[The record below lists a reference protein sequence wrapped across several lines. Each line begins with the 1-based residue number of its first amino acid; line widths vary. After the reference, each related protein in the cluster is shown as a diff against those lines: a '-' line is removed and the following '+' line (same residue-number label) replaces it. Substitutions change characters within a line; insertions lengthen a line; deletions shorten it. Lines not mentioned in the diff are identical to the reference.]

1 MYLAL
6 QEALEAEE
14 TEGGSK
20 SRYFTALEKCEKNG
34 GVGML
39 LRCLLVMEN
48 VTFLSEHNQ
57 VNAPN
62 LDKFYAREHASCYRS
77 PGAGSAKK

>member
-1 MYLAL
+1 MTL

-57 VNAPN
+57 VS
-62 LDKFYAREHASCYRS
+62 LIVERENVCFCQF
-77 PGAGSAKK
+77 

>member
-1 MYLAL
+1 
-6 QEALEAEE
+6 LEAEE
-14 TEGGSK
+14 AEGGSK

-48 VTFLSEHNQ
+48 VTFLSEQNQ
-57 VNAPN
+57 VS
-62 LDKFYAREHASCYRS
+62 LVERENTCLC
-77 PGAGSAKK
+77 

>member
-1 MYLAL
+1 MCLDL
-6 QEALEAEE
+6 QEALEAEA
-14 TEGGSK
+14 TEEGSK

-48 VTFLSEHNQ
+48 VTFLSEQNQ
-57 VNAPN
+57 VN
-62 LDKFYAREHASCYRS
+62 
-77 PGAGSAKK
+77 

>member
-1 MYLAL
+1 MAM

-20 SRYFTALEKCEKNG
+20 SLHFTSLEKCEKNG

-48 VTFLSEHNQ
+48 VTFLSEQNQ
-57 VNAPN
+57 VS
-62 LDKFYAREHASCYRS
+62 LSIVVLFFY
-77 PGAGSAKK
+77 GNWII

>member
-1 MYLAL
+1 MLFSL

-14 TEGGSK
+14 TDRENK
-20 SRYFTALEKCEKNG
+20 NRDFKALEKCERNG

-48 VTFLSEHNQ
+48 VTFLSEQNQ
-57 VNAPN
+57 VSTFMN
-62 LDKFYAREHASCYRS
+62 DWGCKCC
-77 PGAGSAKK
+77 